1 MKLASTLV
9 IGSLTHR
16 GAASTLALEVAKK
29 WRPIDWDVVRHT
41 LERIVGS
48 LPPIEQPDAGILRN
62 VKHVLE
68 WNQVLKVLENS
79 KVGVEA
85 SLSFGLLIKYA
96 NLTG

>member
-1 MKLASTLV
+1 
-9 IGSLTHR
+9 
-16 GAASTLALEVAKK
+16 
-29 WRPIDWDVVRHT
+29 
-41 LERIVGS
+41 VGS

-62 VKHVLE
+62 VNYVLE